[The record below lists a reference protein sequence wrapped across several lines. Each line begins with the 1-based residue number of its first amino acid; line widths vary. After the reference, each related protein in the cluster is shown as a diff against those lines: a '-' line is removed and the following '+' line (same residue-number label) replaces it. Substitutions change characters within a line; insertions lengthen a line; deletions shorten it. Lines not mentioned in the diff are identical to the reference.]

1 MKHVLMST
9 LLLCL
14 PAASPADDG
23 RIAFLEQEVRS
34 LQRQVQT
41 LSRRLDEVT
50 TRPDRLPARTFQS
63 AAKAPASAVEWIDAA
78 KWRKVQPGMSELEV
92 VELLGAPT
100 SMREEDGARVLLYA
114 TEIGGGYLGGSVRLR
129 ERAVVEVRKP
139 ELQ

>member
-14 PAASPADDG
+14 PIASQADDG
-23 RIAFLEQEVRS
+23 RIAFLEQEVRN
-34 LQRQVQT
+34 LQRQVQM

-50 TRPDRLPARTFQS
+50 TRPDRLPARAPQ
-63 AAKAPASAVEWIDAA
+63 AGAKAPSSSVEWIDAA
-78 KWRKVQPGMSELEV
+78 SWQKVKPGMSELEV
-92 VELLGAPT
+92 IGLLGAPT
-100 SMREEDGARVLLYA
+100 SMRDEDGTRVLLYA